1 MEQRRFGR
9 TGFDISAFTLGGG
22 YVGGILIN
30 PEDET
35 RLEALQR
42 AVAAG
47 CDWVD
52 TAADYG
58 GGESELALGRLL
70 PDISPRPRIST
81 KLRLD
86 TERLGDLVGEV
97 RRGLEASLKR
107 LRLDRV
113 ELFQLHN
120 PIVERTGDGKLS
132 PRHALHMA
140 DAFDRV
146 REEGLFDAFGL
157 TALGEAGPIV
167 EVLRAGRYDTAQ
179 VYYNMLNPSAGRTM
193 PEGWTGQDF
202 GGIVEACVAQDMGVM
217 NIRVLAGGVLASE
230 QPHGREV
237 IVTTDA
243 DLAREQARARS
254 LLRRIGS
261 EHGTPAQA
269 AIRYALA
276 NPDLSTVVV
285 GLATL
290 AHLDEALEAF
300 ARGPLPA
307 EALDEIEAG
316 FAEL

>member
-9 TGFDISAFTLGGG
+9 TGLEISAFTLGGG

-30 PEDET
+30 PEDGT

-47 CDWVD
+47 CNWVD

-58 GGESELALGRLL
+58 KGESELALGRLL
-70 PDISPRPRIST
+70 ADVSPRPRIST

-120 PIVERTGDGKLS
+120 PIVQRIGDGRLS

-140 DAFDRV
+140 DAFERV
-146 REEGLFDAFGL
+146 REEGLFDFYGL
-157 TALGEAGPIV
+157 TALGEAGPLV
-167 EVLRAGRYDTAQ
+167 EVLRTGRYDTAQ
-179 VYYNMLNPSAGRTM
+179 VYYNLLNPSAGRTM

-202 GGIVEACVAQDMGVM
+202 GGIVEACTAQDMGVM
-217 NIRVLAGGVLASE
+217 NIRVLAGGVLASDR
-230 QPHGREV
+230 PHGREV

-243 DLAREQARARS
+243 DLAREQDRARRM
-254 LLRRIGS
+254 LRRIGS

-290 AHLDEALEAF
+290 AQLDEALEAF
-300 ARGPLPA
+300 AAGPLPA
-307 EALDEIEAG
+307 EALEELEAG